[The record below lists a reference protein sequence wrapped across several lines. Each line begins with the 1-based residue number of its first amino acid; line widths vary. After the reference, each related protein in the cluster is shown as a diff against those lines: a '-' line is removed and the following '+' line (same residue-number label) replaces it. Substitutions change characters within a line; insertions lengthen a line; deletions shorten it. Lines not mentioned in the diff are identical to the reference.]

1 MILMNALRKE
11 KEIMKEK
18 YNCYLKVKVGNL
30 ILFVKEYFPYVQLT
44 NDVKEAYIFNDIT
57 LEKYSSLIQYLE
69 TKRNYRCYSIRELA

>member
-1 MILMNALRKE
+1 
-11 KEIMKEK
+11 MKEK

-57 LEKYSSLIQYLE
+57 LEKYSSLINYLE
-69 TKRNYRCYSIRELA
+69 CKRNYRCYSIRELA